1 SPSLKTSQSTVNC
14 QLSTVNKAP
23 WRLLYEKKPVTFD
36 IGAKYTMRYKAQFS
50 WAQCYKAQE
59 RLIYLRK
66 AMSYFG
72 DRHDRFCG
80 FSFQCYKSF

>member
-1 SPSLKTSQSTVNC
+1 
-14 QLSTVNKAP
+14 
-23 WRLLYEKKPVTFD
+23 
-36 IGAKYTMRYKAQFS
+36 MRYKAQFP

-80 FSFQCYKSF
+80 FSFQCYKSFWIKAAVTEL